1 LEAEEKQM
9 ALNPIIGRVRK
20 PVRRNRAETFVLI
33 TLLSFAAS
41 VGLTRLFLELTGY
54 PQLGSGELHI
64 AHVLWGGLLLFS
76 SAMLLL
82 VLANRWV
89 FVLSSVLAGTGVG
102 LFIDEVGK
110 FITQS
115 NNYFHPI
122 AAPIIY
128 AFFLITVLVYLRVR
142 RPPVFSA
149 RDEMYLALAG
159 LSEVLDYDLEPDER
173 AELEARL
180 ARISE
185 TGESTNY
192 ANLARSLLDFLRS
205 EELQLAPARMGFGE
219 RLIAALE
226 HFETRWL
233 TLPRVKA
240 ALIGGL
246 AALGSFALV
255 DLLDLLLGLRDP
267 GRLESVVTSLLEI
280 GRVSSATGM
289 FWFTL
294 RVTLE
299 GSVGLLLVLA
309 ALALLVGRE
318 QAGTTLA
325 LIGLLL
331 SLAGVN
337 LLAFY
342 FDQFSS
348 MITAG
353 LQFLVLIGILRY
365 RQRALRAS
373 YRP

>member
-1 LEAEEKQM
+1 M

-20 PVRRNRAETFVLI
+20 PVRRYRAETFVLV

-76 SAMLLL
+76 AAMLLL

-89 FVLSSVLAGTGVG
+89 FILSSVLAGTGVG

-173 AELEARL
+173 AELESRL

-185 TGESTNY
+185 TAESSNY

-205 EELQLAPARMGFGE
+205 DELQIAPARVEFGE
-219 RLIAALE
+219 RALASLQR
-226 HFETRWL
+226 FEARWL

-240 ALIGGL
+240 GLIGGL
-246 AALGSFALV
+246 AAMGSFALV
-255 DLLDLLLGLRDP
+255 DLLDLLLGLGDP
-267 GRLESVVTSLLEI
+267 GRLESMIASLLEI
-280 GRVSSATGM
+280 GRVSSAAGM

-318 QAGTTLA
+318 RVGITLG

-337 LLAFY
+337 LLVFY
-342 FDQFSS
+342 FEQFST
-348 MITAG
+348 IVTAA
-353 LQFLVLIGILRY
+353 LQFLALIGILRY
-365 RQRALRAS
+365 RQRVDRS
-373 YRP
+373 SHHP